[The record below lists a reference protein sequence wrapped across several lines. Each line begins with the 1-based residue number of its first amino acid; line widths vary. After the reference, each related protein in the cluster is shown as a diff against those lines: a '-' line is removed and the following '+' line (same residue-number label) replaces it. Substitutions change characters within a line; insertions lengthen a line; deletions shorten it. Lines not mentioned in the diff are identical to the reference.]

1 MDGSR
6 DLSFDAGGAHPESK
20 ITYSIKSFFES
31 IAGSTPDPT
40 NPVING
46 ATVQSK
52 PFLARMLADIA
63 SQAPRI
69 GENVGLIHSL
79 VDTTLF
85 DGGLV
90 DDRQY
95 QVRNL
100 FSQLRRVPA
109 NAYITPDGEDSAIGS
124 FTAAWL

>member
-1 MDGSR
+1 MARKRKLSATSLDAMDGSR
-6 DLSFDAGGAHPESK
+6 NLPFHPDDEVSGSK
-20 ITYSIKSFFES
+20 ISGTIKAFFES
-31 IAGSTPDPT
+31 IAGSAPDPT

-46 ATVQSK
+46 ASVQSR
-52 PFLARMLADIA
+52 PFLARVLADTA

-69 GENVGLIHSL
+69 GENIGLIHSL

-95 QVRNL
+95 QVSG
-100 FSQLRRVPA
+100 FRV
-109 NAYITPDGEDSAIGS
+109 IRGS
-124 FTAAWL
+124 VVDHLGL